1 MTTITLSYY
10 FGREDEDS
18 FDYQVEVNYANY
30 LSLYLEKK
38 YADVKSA
45 VDDFVKEG
53 ILEANEKREAL
64 LCKSLDD
71 LADYIIDNDEDQS
84 LNPMRT
90 SSGITSR
97 KTSKRKTKT
106 TPMMPI
112 RKPPTDAILTA
123 STVGT
128 IIGIGKTAE
137 KPFF

>member
-53 ILEANEKREAL
+53 ILEANEKRGAL

-71 LADYIIDNDEDQS
+71 LADYIINIDEDQAES
-84 LNPMRT
+84 IVE
-90 SSGITSR
+90 SDEDF
-97 KTSKRKTKT
+97 
-106 TPMMPI
+106 I
-112 RKPPTDAILTA
+112 RNYIGEDLKEENEDDAYDAYQEATD
-123 STVGT
+123 GCDPD
-128 IIGIGKTAE
+128 GFYGWDDYWNWKNG
-137 KPFF
+137 